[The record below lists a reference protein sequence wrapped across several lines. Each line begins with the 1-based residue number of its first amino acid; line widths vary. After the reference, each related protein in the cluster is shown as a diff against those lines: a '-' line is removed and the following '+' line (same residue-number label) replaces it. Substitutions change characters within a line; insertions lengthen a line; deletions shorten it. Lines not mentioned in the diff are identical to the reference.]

1 MEEKE
6 MAKIFGKNGAIMKF
20 GKRNIIIV
28 CAVVLIG
35 LAVYLNYLWYYD
47 SVSNIGYGD
56 NNMSDQVGNS
66 SQGGDLNASVTVE
79 DTNSAYFSATQ
90 LSRQQARD
98 EALEV
103 LQKVV
108 SSEEALAVT
117 KEQALED
124 ISRIAADIERESNIE
139 ALVVAKGFEKCIAV
153 VNGENASIIVKAD
166 EELVS
171 SQIAQISEI
180 VYTSAGILPANTKII
195 RK

>member
-1 MEEKE
+1 
-6 MAKIFGKNGAIMKF
+6 MAKIFGKDGAVMKF

-28 CAVVLIG
+28 CAVLLIG

-56 NNMSDQVGNS
+56 NNMSDQAGNNPT
-66 SQGGDLNASVTVE
+66 GEDLNASVSAE
-79 DTNSAYFSATQ
+79 DTSSAYFSATQ

-103 LQKVV
+103 LEKVV
-108 SSEEALAVT
+108 SSEDALDVT

-124 ISRIAADIERESNIE
+124 ISRIAAEIEKESNIE
-139 ALVVAKGFEKCIAV
+139 ALIVAKGFEKCIAV

>member
-1 MEEKE
+1 
-6 MAKIFGKNGAIMKF
+6 MAKIFGKDGAVMKF

-28 CAVVLIG
+28 CAVLLIG

-56 NNMSDQVGNS
+56 NNMSDQVGNNLT
-66 SQGGDLNASVTVE
+66 GDDLNASASVE
-79 DTNSAYFSATQ
+79 DTSSAYFSATQ

-103 LQKVV
+103 LEKVV
-108 SSEEALAVT
+108 SSEDALDVT

-124 ISRIAADIERESNIE
+124 ISRIAAEIEKESNIE

-153 VNGENASIIVKAD
+153 VNGENASIIVKSD

-195 RK
+195 QK

>member
-1 MEEKE
+1 
-6 MAKIFGKNGAIMKF
+6 MAKFFGKEGALVKF

-28 CAVVLIG
+28 CAVLLIG

-56 NNMSDQVGNS
+56 NNMSDQTGNNLT
-66 SQGGDLNASVTVE
+66 GDDLNASVSVE
-79 DTNSAYFSATQ
+79 DTSSAYFSATQ

-103 LQKVV
+103 LEKVV
-108 SSEEALAVT
+108 SSEDALDVT

-124 ISRIAADIERESNIE
+124 ISRIAAEIEKESNIE
-139 ALVVAKGFEKCIAV
+139 ALIVAKGFEKCIAV
-153 VNGENASIIVKAD
+153 VNGENASIIVKSD

-195 RK
+195 CK

>member
-1 MEEKE
+1 
-6 MAKIFGKNGAIMKF
+6 MAKIFGKDGAIMKF

-56 NNMSDQVGNS
+56 NNMSDQSGE
-66 SQGGDLNASVTVE
+66 DLNVSVEAE
-79 DTNSAYFSATQ
+79 DTSEAYFSATQ

-103 LQKVV
+103 LEKVV
-108 SSEEALAVT
+108 SSEDALEVT

-124 ISRIAADIERESNIE
+124 ISRIAAEIEKESNIE
-139 ALVVAKGFEKCIAV
+139 ALIVAKGFEKCIAV
-153 VNGENASIIVKAD
+153 VNGENASIIVKSD

>member
-1 MEEKE
+1 
-6 MAKIFGKNGAIMKF
+6 MAKIFGKDGAIMKF

-56 NNMSDQVGNS
+56 NNMSDQAGD
-66 SQGGDLNASVTVE
+66 DLNVSVEAE
-79 DTNSAYFSATQ
+79 DTSAAYFSATQ

-103 LQKVV
+103 LEKVV
-108 SSEEALAVT
+108 SSEDALEVT

-124 ISRIAADIERESNIE
+124 ISRIAAEIEKESNIE
-139 ALVVAKGFEKCIAV
+139 ALIVAKGFEKCIAV
-153 VNGENASIIVKAD
+153 VNGENASIIVKSD

>member
-1 MEEKE
+1 
-6 MAKIFGKNGAIMKF
+6 MAKIFGKDGAIMKF

-28 CAVVLIG
+28 CAVLLIG

-47 SVSNIGYGD
+47 SVDNIGYGD
-56 NNMSDQVGNS
+56 NNMSDQAGNVLT
-66 SQGGDLNASVTVE
+66 GDDLNASASAE

-103 LQKVV
+103 LEKVV
-108 SSEEALAVT
+108 SSEDALDVT

-124 ISRIAADIERESNIE
+124 ISRIAAEIEKESNIE

-153 VNGENASIIVKAD
+153 VNGESASIIVKAD

>member
-1 MEEKE
+1 
-6 MAKIFGKNGAIMKF
+6 MAKIFGKDGAVMKF

-28 CAVVLIG
+28 CAVLLIG

-56 NNMSDQVGNS
+56 NNMSDQAGNNPT
-66 SQGGDLNASVTVE
+66 GEDLNASVSAE
-79 DTNSAYFSATQ
+79 DTSSAYFSATQ

-103 LQKVV
+103 LEKVV
-108 SSEEALAVT
+108 SSEDALDVT

-124 ISRIAADIERESNIE
+124 ISRIAAEIEKESNIE
-139 ALVVAKGFEKCIAV
+139 ALIVAKGFEKCIAV
-153 VNGENASIIVKAD
+153 VNGENASIIVKSD
-166 EELVS
+166 EDLVS

>member
-6 MAKIFGKNGAIMKF
+6 MAKIFGKDGAVMKF

-28 CAVVLIG
+28 CAVLLIG

-56 NNMSDQVGNS
+56 NNMSDQAGNNPT
-66 SQGGDLNASVTVE
+66 GEDLNASVSAE
-79 DTNSAYFSATQ
+79 DTSSAYFSATQ

-103 LQKVV
+103 LEKVV
-108 SSEEALAVT
+108 SSEDALDVT

-124 ISRIAADIERESNIE
+124 ISRIAAEIEKESNIE
-139 ALVVAKGFEKCIAV
+139 ALIVAKGFEKCIAV
-153 VNGENASIIVKAD
+153 VNGENASIIVKSD
-166 EELVS
+166 EDLVS

>member
-6 MAKIFGKNGAIMKF
+6 MAKIFGKDGAIMKF

-56 NNMSDQVGNS
+56 NNMSDQSGE
-66 SQGGDLNASVTVE
+66 DLNVSVEAE
-79 DTNSAYFSATQ
+79 DTSEAYFSATQ

-103 LQKVV
+103 LEKVV
-108 SSEEALAVT
+108 SSEDALEVT
-117 KEQALED
+117 KEEALED
-124 ISRIAADIERESNIE
+124 ISRIAAEIEKESNIE
-139 ALVVAKGFEKCIAV
+139 ALIVAKGFEKCIAV
-153 VNGENASIIVKAD
+153 VNGENASIIVKSD

>member
-1 MEEKE
+1 
-6 MAKIFGKNGAIMKF
+6 MAKIFGKDGVIMKF
-20 GKRNIIIV
+20 GKRNIVIV
-28 CAVVLIG
+28 CAVLLIG

-47 SVSNIGYGD
+47 SVGNIGYGE
-56 NNMSDQVGNS
+56 NNMSDQAGNS
-66 SQGGDLNASVTVE
+66 SAGEDLNASVSVE
-79 DTNSAYFSATQ
+79 DTTSAYFNATQ

-103 LQKVV
+103 LEKVV
-108 SSEEALAVT
+108 SSEDALEVT

-124 ISRIAADIERESNIE
+124 ISRIAAEIEKESNIE

-153 VNGENASIIVKAD
+153 VNGENASVIVKAD
-166 EELVS
+166 EELVG